1 MSQVTWLHL
10 SDWHQKGKEFD
21 RDVVRDAL
29 LKDIKNRK
37 DIAPELEKID
47 FIVFSGDV
55 AQNGKKEEYDAAIE
69 QLFNPLLDL
78 TGLMPDKLFIVPGN
92 HDIDHERFEDLPR
105 ALSKPLENHDDVV
118 KWFGIEKRS
127 KLLDPFYDF
136 NKFVKDFTKQEN
148 TGFADSRIFT
158 TDNGTRIGL
167 SGLNTALMCGRNK
180 IGENIVDQN
189 QLIIGEQQVQDAVAR
204 VKNEYIRIAV
214 QHHPFDSLKEFDK
227 NRVEVDIK
235 KQFHFILHGHTHRP
249 EVHRTSGTMG
259 SFVIIP
265 AGACYNRRLQD
276 DPNYISSYNFV
287 NLNLSDGTGKV
298 FLRRWDETQKE
309 WWKLD
314 ARTSPDGVLP
324 FELPDSLIDKREIET
339 PEEKNIDISAYLN
352 WIEQRCGQ
360 MDLQKLANQPIIASL
375 PELFVPLL
383 TDDPDRPTRISLDS
397 RRKPETR
404 EKEEYLPVDIEELL
418 KKNEYLLI
426 EGDPGCGKSTL
437 LKQIA
442 IKMKCQAGS
451 DSFELPVL
459 VFLRECIP
467 FFKENN
473 RFSAE
478 EILNFYFNEHE
489 GMLSCDGVKYYCKQN
504 KALFLIDGLDEV
516 PDDKRDRVIRTF
528 AEFRNRYGVRMV
540 LTGRKH
546 GVIGEAMQWFGKK
559 YVKIHPF
566 NEKQIKLFVNR
577 WCEHV
582 FVKRQTE
589 GRKSA
594 EELCLELQSHKAFRA
609 LIENPLMLT
618 TVCILYYEG
627 EKLPEQRAELYRKFV
642 ENLVKRRFTESDRF
656 LEVLKGFGFKM
667 QQSGEKGIGRNDALA
682 IVKKT
687 FRQLKDEDISDY
699 NRRIAAIFDKF
710 EPQCGLLRLE
720 DGIYRF
726 WHLTFQEYLAAEYL
740 IATSEEPVKAIE
752 SFLTKD
758 QYRETVRLYIGCL
771 SLNQKNVAARIIRN
785 VLQRQDASIEEI
797 LLVGEALVD
806 IKKQRRDELLT
817 EELQQ
822 RYWEVINQ
830 DLISRKRKAE
840 LGEIIGWIGDERD
853 LMEFVKI
860 EGGTYSLEG
869 FGKRTIQ
876 PFSISK
882 YPVTNH
888 WFAEFIK
895 AGGYENREFW
905 SDEGWQFCERN
916 QIRKPR
922 YWGERELN
930 CPNLPVVGI
939 SWYEAVAFTAWLN
952 ASKYQGYSTYRLPAE
967 QQWQAAA
974 AGKDSR
980 TFPWGNDFDEKKV
993 NCFEGENRVGK
1004 TSAVGILSNGDTPEG
1019 VADLAGNVW
1028 EWTSSE
1034 EGSDRV
1040 LHGGSWRDDAGFCRC
1055 AYRIYSRPGLRYVD
1069 IGFRVVFFP

>member
-1 MSQVTWLHL
+1 MIGDKINTIGDNPTVQSLKIFLASSGTLAEERNAIDKLIAGENKRLIENGIFLNLVIWEELLKSFDPERIQNRFNEELL
-10 SDWHQKGKEFD
+10 SC
-21 RDVVRDAL
+21 DVVIAL
-29 LKDIKNRK
+29 FFDKVGLFTLEEFQ
-37 DIAPELEKID
+37 IAYKAFKEVMKPR
-47 FIVFSGDV
+47 FVYVFFKK
-55 AQNGKKEEYDAAIE
+55 AQI
-69 QLFNPLLDL
+69 
-78 TGLMPDKLFIVPGN
+78 
-92 HDIDHERFEDLPR
+92 DIDAVNPDEITKLRMLKRRIEKVEQIYCAYSSVEDL
-105 ALSKPLENHDDVV
+105 LIQLKQQLELILAVTTQADD
-118 KWFGIEKRS
+118 
-127 KLLDPFYDF
+127 
-136 NKFVKDFTKQEN
+136 
-148 TGFADSRIFT
+148 
-158 TDNGTRIGL
+158 
-167 SGLNTALMCGRNK
+167 
-180 IGENIVDQN
+180 
-189 QLIIGEQQVQDAVAR
+189 DA
-204 VKNEYIRIAV
+204 I
-214 QHHPFDSLKEFDK
+214 
-227 NRVEVDIK
+227 IK
-235 KQFHFILHGHTHRP
+235 KGDIQYKP
-249 EVHRTSGTMG
+249 S
-259 SFVIIP
+259 
-265 AGACYNRRLQD
+265 
-276 DPNYISSYNFV
+276 
-287 NLNLSDGTGKV
+287 K
-298 FLRRWDETQKE
+298 
-309 WWKLD
+309 
-314 ARTSPDGVLP
+314 
-324 FELPDSLIDKREIET
+324 
-339 PEEKNIDISAYLN
+339 EKNIDISAYLN

-360 MDLQKLANQPIIASL
+360 MDLQKLASEPIIVSL

-383 TDDPDRPTRISLDS
+383 TDDPDRSTRISLDS

-404 EKEEYLPVDIEELL
+404 EKEECIPVDIEELMR
-418 KKNEYLLI
+418 KNEYLLI

-442 IKMKCQAGS
+442 LKMKCQAGS
-451 DSFELPVL
+451 DLFELPVL

-489 GMLSCDGVKYYCKQN
+489 GMLSCDAVKYYCKQN

-528 AEFRNRYGVRMV
+528 AEFRNNHGVRMV

-546 GVIGEAMQWFGKK
+546 GVIGEAMLWFGKK

-582 FVKRQTE
+582 FVKQPIE

-594 EELCLELQSHKAFRA
+594 EELCLELQSHEAVSA

-642 ENLVKRRFTESDRF
+642 ENLVKRRFAESDRF

-667 QQSGEKGIGRNDALA
+667 QESGEKGIGRNDALA

-699 NRRIAAIFDKF
+699 NRRIAAIFDEF

-771 SLNQKNVAARIIRN
+771 SLNQKNVATRIIRN

-806 IKKQRRDELLT
+806 IKKERRDELLT

-830 DLISRKRKAE
+830 DSIPRKRKAE

-860 EGGTYSLEG
+860 EGGTYSFG
-869 FGKRTIQ
+869 FFNKHTMQ
-876 PFSISK
+876 PFSVSK

-895 AGGYENREFW
+895 AGGYENKEFW
-905 SDEGWQFCERN
+905 SDEGWKFREEN
-916 QIRKPR
+916 QISKPAR
-922 YWGERELN
+922 WSERVWN
-930 CPNLPVVGI
+930 CPNLPVVGV
-939 SWYEAVAFTAWLN
+939 SWYEAVAFTEWLN
-952 ASKYQGYSTYRLPAE
+952 ASKFQGYSTYRLPAE
-967 QQWQAAA
+967 QEWYTAA
-974 AGKDSR
+974 AGKDYR
-980 TFPWGNDFDEKKV
+980 NFPWGNEFDLKKV
-993 NCFEGENRVGK
+993 NCYEGEDRIIK
-1004 TSAVGILSNGDTPEG
+1004 ISPVGILSKGDTPEG
-1019 VADLAGNVW
+1019 VYDLAGNVW
-1028 EWTSSE
+1028 EWTSTE
-1034 EGSDRV
+1034 DGSRRV
-1040 LHGGSWRDDAGFCRC
+1040 LRGGSWDNAAGYCQC
-1055 AYRIYSRPGLRYVD
+1055 ASSNYFPPGLRNDY
-1069 IGFRVVFFP
+1069 IGFRVVFLP